1 MLDNL
6 DLRILELLVKNPR
19 ITVSEIARELNIS
32 RQTTRQRIE
41 KINRSGII
49 KGFFPV
55 FNTEKLGGILVLI
68 MFASET
74 RVTEKLSQAMVWEI
88 YLTTNS
94 NPNTIV
100 LGRIFS
106 LEDLKKLVSLM
117 EQIDP
122 KAEIRIVSSIETNF
136 DAKDAIVASGLS
148 NITCETCGE
157 KIRGKPYTY
166 TYRNTTHYFCCPV
179 CRDTFIKKLRSER
192 ND

>member
-117 EQIDP
+117 EQI
-122 KAEIRIVSSIETNF
+122 
-136 DAKDAIVASGLS
+136 
-148 NITCETCGE
+148 
-157 KIRGKPYTY
+157 
-166 TYRNTTHYFCCPV
+166 YRPLEENPWHICAT
-179 CRDTFIKKLRSER
+179 
-192 ND
+192 